1 MPFYLIKK
9 AEAQLDIEPS
19 KGSAVSF
26 NKNGSSLNL
35 SIQIDN
41 KGMSAADDITVT
53 AMLPSSTN
61 PDEYVT
67 KSVTIDHIEARS
79 NKKASFVLEDIS
91 EEEI

>member
-1 MPFYLIKK
+1 
-9 AEAQLDIEPS
+9 
-19 KGSAVSF
+19 
-26 NKNGSSLNL
+26 
-35 SIQIDN
+35 
-41 KGMSAADDITVT
+41 MSAANDITVT